1 MIHLS
6 TTARLSITAA
16 ASLALAGSGLHDAL
30 AQSPA
35 PGSPLNVGARWVCRA
50 PDAQHPQNATITGEA
65 GATPAHCE
73 AINVAMS
80 VPAGMIVIGTV
91 RAREPNATDTAM
103 LEAPRMQTGV
113 SPAQLNAQWAAFVER
128 VLQVPSFGP

>member
-1 MIHLS
+1 MHLS
-6 TTARLSITAA
+6 TTARLSIAAA
-16 ASLALAGSGLHDAL
+16 ASLTLAGSSLLGAL

-35 PGSPLNVGARWVCRA
+35 PGGPLNVGARWVCRA
-50 PDAQHPQNATITGEA
+50 PDADHAQNATITGA
-65 GATPAHCE
+65 GGAATPAHCE

-103 LEAPRMQTGV
+103 LEAPRMQTGI

-128 VLQVPSFGP
+128 VLQIPSVGP